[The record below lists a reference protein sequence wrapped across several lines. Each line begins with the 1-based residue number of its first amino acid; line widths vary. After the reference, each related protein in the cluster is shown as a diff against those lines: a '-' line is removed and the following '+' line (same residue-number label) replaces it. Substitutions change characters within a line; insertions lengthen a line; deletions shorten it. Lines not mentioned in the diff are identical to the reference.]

1 MIGRIHQEGKWHFKN
16 IGYFVRVGMHVER
29 RFHHR
34 QDRRDG
40 KAAADEIARQIAD
53 DLRAICGKPDFLI
66 GFAKCCPFR
75 RSVFRVDGPSG
86 KGDLAGMFAQRIG
99 APGKQQRC
107 LRPRSTTGTSTAAS
121 RILAVTIACETSGLS
136 T

>member
-1 MIGRIHQEGKWHFKN
+1 
-16 IGYFVRVGMHVER
+16 MHIER

-40 KAAADEIARQIAD
+40 KAAAGEIARQVAD
-53 DLRAICGKPDFLI
+53 DLRTVCGKPDFLI
-66 GFAKCCPFR
+66 GLAKCRPFR

-136 T
+136 A